1 MKITKKEQLFMD
13 LLERE
18 GVVWQFDYVL
28 LETKDKKGR
37 DKIMTYKAWNI
48 AYDLLEKGLI
58 KVNPDNKSSWVKA

>member
-1 MKITKKEQLFMD
+1 MD
-13 LLERE
+13 LLEKE